1 MEKRHMSLKKILLE
15 AIPCLFRQSSKPK
28 IMVHLVP
35 NDFQPPQEH
44 KKVFSCVMIK
54 RLMIRNAGTKWLN
67 KNSCHRPKAKS
78 TPWASHIEEPPTYE
92 EQF

>member
-1 MEKRHMSLKKILLE
+1 MVLKEILLE
-15 AIPCLFRQSSKPK
+15 AVLCLFRQSSKTK

-54 RLMIRNAGTKWLN
+54 RLMISNAGTKWLN

-78 TPWASHIEEPPTYE
+78 TPWTSHIEEPPTY
-92 EQF
+92 